1 MGLCCL
7 VKRDHSIQVAN
18 SYIQITQQPALKQQ
32 IANYRE
38 PFILTMTDAI
48 CSDDSEDMDREERIA
63 GITKD
68 MFSLS
73 RLQTAQ
79 ACWRLLKYGAEVVH
93 HPQGLIAKPKQI
105 DWRIRQIEERIER
118 FIKP

>member
-1 MGLCCL
+1 MGLCYL
-7 VKRDHSIQVAN
+7 AKRNHNIQVAN
-18 SYIQITQQPALKQQ
+18 SYIQITQQPAHKQQ

-48 CSDDSEDMDREERIA
+48 CSRESEDMDKEERIA
-63 GITKD
+63 GITKY

-73 RLQTAQ
+73 RLQKAK

-93 HPQGLIAKPKQI
+93 HPQGLIAKPKHI

-118 FIKP
+118 LIKP